1 MLNNDFMFKIVSVE
15 INPFSTPKIAKKQLK
30 EILEKYEYDD
40 DFIENINDDM
50 AIGYAVAVDIIKR
63 MASDEIHKKN
73 ICENTGG
80 N

>member
-1 MLNNDFMFKIVSVE
+1 MLDNDFMFKIVSVE

-40 DFIENINDDM
+40 DFIEGINDDM